1 MIFDPKVHICKF
13 GFELYDY
20 AMISPYKYKILG
32 DMYNN
37 ELQIL
42 FFDKRYGKQVDA
54 VGFKLS
60 PQRVNELLPLI
71 IWEDY
76 EEMRD
81 LPEDWF
87 WDFENGVNGYR
98 DGWSY
103 LFWCTSEC
111 GAPLLQIWMT
121 TTFKGDMLPP
131 HEKLLKWLRIQYS
144 KRKQLADKDMAW

>member
-42 FFDKRYGKQVDA
+42 FFDKRYEKQVDA

-71 IWEDY
+71 VWEDY
-76 EEMRD
+76 EKMRD
-81 LPEDWF
+81 LPEERF
-87 WDFENGVNGYR
+87 WDFEMVIMDIVT
-98 DGWSY
+98 DGAIC
-103 LFWCTSEC
+103 F
-111 GAPLLQIWMT
+111 GAHPNAAHRYC
-121 TTFKGDMLPP
+121 KYG
-131 HEKLLKWLRIQYS
+131 
-144 KRKQLADKDMAW
+144 